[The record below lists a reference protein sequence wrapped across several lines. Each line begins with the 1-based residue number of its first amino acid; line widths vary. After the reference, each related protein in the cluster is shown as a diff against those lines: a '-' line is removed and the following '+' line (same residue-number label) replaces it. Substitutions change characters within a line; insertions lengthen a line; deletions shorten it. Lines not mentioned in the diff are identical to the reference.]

1 VSTLELFFDLVFVF
15 TITQVAL
22 IVEHHSG
29 WSAAAQAFVELT
41 VIFWMYAGFA
51 WLTNTLGAR
60 TARQRVVLLLGMAA
74 FVIVS
79 LAVPR
84 AFDTDGIAF
93 GWAYLL
99 LNAVHLAG
107 FLIGGVPSAAKAMRQ
122 IGSANLLA
130 AGLIIVAGY
139 AGGPWHWPLWLAA
152 VVAQWVPA
160 MFRNQTAAFAIN
172 VAHFTE
178 RHGLM
183 IIIVLGESLVSV
195 ALAAEAFERLDPG
208 RRGPVAL
215 LGYDL
220 PHVFMLAGVVS
231 VAAGSRLSLPDLA
244 SATDLAAAALIAG
257 GVAVY
262 LLALAWFRA
271 ALRIGNPLPRVAAGV
286 AVLALVPIGTSL
298 GAGQQLL
305 ATAALVTLLLV
316 TERLLA
322 GRHPNARGGDSPAD
336 RAG

>member
-1 VSTLELFFDLVFVF
+1 
-15 TITQVAL
+15 
-22 IVEHHSG
+22 
-29 WSAAAQAFVELT
+29 
-41 VIFWMYAGFA
+41 
-51 WLTNTLGAR
+51 
-60 TARQRVVLLLGMAA
+60 
-74 FVIVS
+74 
-79 LAVPR
+79 
-84 AFDTDGIAF
+84 
-93 GWAYLL
+93 
-99 LNAVHLAG
+99 
-107 FLIGGVPSAAKAMRQ
+107 
-122 IGSANLLA
+122 
-130 AGLIIVAGY
+130 
-139 AGGPWHWPLWLAA
+139 
-152 VVAQWVPA
+152 

-195 ALAAEAFERLDPG
+195 ALAAQEQTVTLRLVLGVLCGLAASAAMWWCYFAGEDDAAAEAFERLGPG

-231 VAAGSRLSLPDLA
+231 VAAGSRLSLPDLT
-244 SATDLAAAALIAG
+244 SATHLAAAALIAG

-262 LLALAWFRA
+262 VLALAWFRA
-271 ALRIGNPLPRVAAGV
+271 ALRIGNPLPRVAAGF

-316 TERLLA
+316 TERRLA